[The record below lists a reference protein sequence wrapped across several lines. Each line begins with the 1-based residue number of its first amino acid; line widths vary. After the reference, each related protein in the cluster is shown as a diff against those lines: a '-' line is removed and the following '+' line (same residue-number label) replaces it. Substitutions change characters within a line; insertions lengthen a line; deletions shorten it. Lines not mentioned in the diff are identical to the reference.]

1 MKSISTMPPA
11 AYFRSQTSS
20 SPFSSAMARRISLT
34 SLAILARKLTR
45 HQATHGMDNT
55 LGDVGEGD
63 ACLLGGDCAGQ
74 DPRANQEQAFLAEQS
89 QSIKKL
95 FVEIRVRQRR
105 GEAGG

>member
-1 MKSISTMPPA
+1 M
-11 AYFRSQTSS
+11 
-20 SPFSSAMARRISLT
+20 LD
-34 SLAILARKLTR
+34 RKLTR
-45 HQATHGMDNT
+45 HQATHGMNDT